1 MLPASSAHGGS
12 LSPAATPEQAMA
24 IPFTRIL
31 IAVWVRRRRIVLSGV
46 CGACAGGALALCLPD
61 QYTSSAS
68 LMPPDAASLNQP
80 SAINMTGTAPI
91 SLGASLASQRTPGAT
106 VIGILSS
113 RSAEDALIQRY
124 DLLQHYGTPS
134 LDAARKELLDNSNF
148 DEDKKSGI
156 VTIKVTD
163 RDRVHARDLAQAY
176 VDEVNILLNTLS
188 TSAAGKEHTFL
199 EARLAAVKAQLD
211 KSSADL
217 SAFSSKHETLNPTGQ
232 GAALIQ
238 TQALMKEQLVTA
250 QSELAGLQAV
260 YSDRNVRVQ
269 TARARVATLQGQL
282 HQMSV
287 SPSAE
292 GEPAAAG
299 SPSLRQLPLLA
310 VTYADLSRQVAAQ
323 QAVYETLT
331 KQAEISRVQE
341 AKDTPVAKQLDTPV
355 AAEKHSS
362 PHRLLICLAGCV
374 LGALGAGA
382 WFAFVSWWRLLNGQ
396 YGLSA
401 YLADLLK
408 REQDVR
414 GGASVATD
422 LPA

>member
-1 MLPASSAHGGS
+1 
-12 LSPAATPEQAMA
+12 
-24 IPFTRIL
+24 
-31 IAVWVRRRRIVLSGV
+31 
-46 CGACAGGALALCLPD
+46 
-61 QYTSSAS
+61 
-68 LMPPDAASLNQP
+68 MPPDASSLNQP
-80 SAINMTGTAPI
+80 SAINMTGIAPI
-91 SLGASLASQRTPGAT
+91 SLGASLSSQRTPGAT

-124 DLLQHYGTPS
+124 DLVRHYRTTS
-134 LDAARKELLDNSNF
+134 METTRKELLDNSNF

-163 RDRVHARDLAQAY
+163 RDRGRARELAQAY

-217 SAFSSKHETLNPTGQ
+217 SAFSSKHETLNPIGQ
-232 GAALIQ
+232 GTALIQ
-238 TQALMKEQLVTA
+238 TQAIMKEQLVTA

-269 TARARVATLQGQL
+269 TAHARVATLQGQL
-282 HQMSV
+282 HQMSM

-292 GEPAAAG
+292 GESAATG

-362 PHRLLICLAGCV
+362 PHRLLICLAGGV
-374 LGALGAGA
+374 LGVFGAGA
-382 WFAFVSWWRLLNGQ
+382 WFALIAWWHLLNGQ
-396 YGLSA
+396 YGLTA
-401 YLADLLK
+401 YLSDLLK
-408 REQDVR
+408 LEQEAH
-414 GGASVATD
+414 GGTGVATD